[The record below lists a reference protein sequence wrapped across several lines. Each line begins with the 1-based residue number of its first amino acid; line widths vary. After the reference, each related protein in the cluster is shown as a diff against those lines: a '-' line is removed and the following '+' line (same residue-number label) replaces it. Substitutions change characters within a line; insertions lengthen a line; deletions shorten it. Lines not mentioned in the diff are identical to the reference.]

1 MRAFGDLMTYMFAT
15 HLLVMVGFNVAEDLC
30 STFVKG
36 VIYGSYSLNELFPQ
50 NSTNC
55 TWTLE
60 NPDPTK
66 YTIYLKFSKR
76 DHGCSN
82 FSLWAYQFDH
92 YSPEKIRD
100 LLRSTKSVVHL
111 CQARSMFVF
120 LEFDKNFVQL
130 RRLVQ
135 SDGRVGP
142 VHGKGQSGRPALEF
156 LVLNKVS
163 PSEFGC
169 QVLCGW
175 LESCLR
181 AEGQV
186 GGVGG
191 GGGKG
196 KGESEAGSCGVMDAK
211 CNCQQDVMTG
221 VDGLDMVLPLNA
233 DTEGCLSARLHTT
246 HTCNLTVGKRTPR
259 KESSQNRPSYQ
270 RHTAEKR
277 GIKARGSS
285 PCLDAANSKHP
296 EDTSC
301 YECPCFSF
309 AVTEPHMSANTLN
322 RDRQHSC
329 YAMATSRDLCV
340 YKHRAPLPRNS
351 VCAQAQC

>member
-1 MRAFGDLMTYMFAT
+1 MRAFGDLMTYVFAT

-76 DHGCSN
+76 DHDCSS

-100 LLRSTKSVVHL
+100 LLRNAKSVVHL
-111 CQARSMFVF
+111 CQARTFFVF
-120 LEFDKNFVQL
+120 LEFDKNFIQL
-130 RRLVQ
+130 RRLVK
-135 SDGRVGP
+135 SGVTAGHPR
-142 VHGKGQSGRPALEF
+142 GKGQRDRPTFEF

-181 AEGQV
+181 A
-186 GGVGG
+186 GGHDRGG
-191 GGGKG
+191 GGGKS
-196 KGESEAGSCGVMDAK
+196 ESEAGSCGVMDAK

-233 DTEGCLSARLHTT
+233 DTEGCLSARLHTS
-246 HTCNLTVGKRTPR
+246 HICNLTEGKRAPR
-259 KESSQNRPSYQ
+259 KG
-270 RHTAEKR
+270 TR
-277 GIKARGSS
+277 GPEWPQALKA
-285 PCLDAANSKHP
+285 
-296 EDTSC
+296 
-301 YECPCFSF
+301 F
-309 AVTEPHMSANTLN
+309 
-322 RDRQHSC
+322 
-329 YAMATSRDLCV
+329 
-340 YKHRAPLPRNS
+340 
-351 VCAQAQC
+351 